1 MAQTEQ
7 PVVITQPP
15 KTSTTRRKLVRG
27 AFALP
32 AIATVHSG
40 SALAA
45 SSSLRC
51 LTNGPSALAPPF
63 TISKAAVQ
71 TPVYLRLEL
80 AVAQTTDPLAPMVR
94 RWYVSYDDLQAMANA
109 LGVGINISP
118 AMTPGSFIRF
128 IVNNGTNAMSG
139 PVLTRSGVEVSGRSL
154 VDVNTVPLG
163 QRRLAVLI
171 FNPQGTTIVG
181 VGKATTASG
190 HAATQSCW
198 TSFGTIP

>member
-7 PVVITQPP
+7 SVVNAQPP

-40 SALAA
+40 SALAD

-51 LTNGPSALAPPF
+51 LTNGLSGLAPPP
-63 TISKAAVQ
+63 TINKAIVE

-80 AVAQTTDPLAPMVR
+80 AVAQTANPAAPAS

-118 AMTPGSFIRF
+118 AVLTPGNFRRYN
-128 IVNNGTNAMSG
+128 VGTNKMINPILS
-139 PVLTRSGVEVSGRSL
+139 RSQIEVDGYSL
-154 VDVNTVPLG
+154 VDDLTSLPAG
-163 QRRLAVLI
+163 QRRLAALI
-171 FNPQGTTIVG
+171 FDPLGTTIVG
-181 VGKATTASG
+181 VGITTTTSG